1 MVHVPRGGGVRT
13 TFPVDAPPAA
23 WASLGDPAV
32 LAAVL
37 PGSRS
42 VTASGDGDGSLQVVA
57 DVSVAS
63 VHGLWS
69 GTVVRVDADAVRV
82 AGSGAPGTVDLVVR
96 ADPSRSTLTIE
107 GTVHGPLATVGSA
120 VLAAAIRRV
129 ADDVL
134 RAAAAAGLHQG
145 GGADDLGRHGRTTR
159 ARPCRLGRSPCP
171 DAARRR
177 GRGGRRGG
185 ARPSPLD
192 APEVG
197 MTRTSHG
204 GGR

>member
-1 MVHVPRGGGVRT
+1 VRT
-13 TFPVDAPPAA
+13 TFPVDASPAA

-37 PGSRS
+37 PGGRS

-96 ADPSRSTLTIE
+96 ANPSRSTLTVE

-120 VLAAAIRRV
+120 VLAASIRRV
-129 ADDVL
+129 ADDLLSAAAAPVSP
-134 RAAAAAGLHQG
+134 RAAEPMSSGGTAAPAGPDRAASGGRRVPARIAAAAGVVVVVV
-145 GGADDLGRHGRTTR
+145 LGR
-159 ARPCRLGRSPCP
+159 
-171 DAARRR
+171 RRR
-177 GRGGRRGG
+177 TRRRSG
-185 ARPSPLD
+185 
-192 APEVG
+192 
-197 MTRTSHG
+197 
-204 GGR
+204 